1 MFVQVAELAVCIC
14 VFSRAF
20 CAVRRFEMSYQL
32 SAVIQSKAVK
42 KMEIVICVA
51 SSCFRLEA
59 KSEELFCY
67 LFLSI
72 LAVIPG
78 CKGRT
83 LKKKK
88 KNFLLCRCQCLAYA
102 HTSCVGD
109 STSQPKQKVRWPSAM
124 HAGSVGVWGRLMTI
138 FYFILKA
145 MSNVVLNIKIDGPQ
159 SCRR

>member
-1 MFVQVAELAVCIC
+1 
-14 VFSRAF
+14 
-20 CAVRRFEMSYQL
+20 
-32 SAVIQSKAVK
+32 
-42 KMEIVICVA
+42 MEILIYVA

-59 KSEELFCY
+59 KSEELFSY

-72 LAVIPG
+72 LAVVPG
-78 CKGRT
+78 CKGST

-88 KNFLLCRCQCLAYA
+88 TFLLCRCQCLAYA

-124 HAGSVGVWGRLMTI
+124 HAGSVGVRGRLMTI